1 MSKNKWL
8 LSSNSGLYSARPN
21 APRFSVMDTVDFL
34 ADAGFEA
41 IDVNFSA
48 SITQDEFLHEP
59 MLDGDWRKRMADLKD
74 KAERRGLRIF
84 HTHAPFRYNYLDTG
98 NPLYPMWDEMM
109 RRSIEA
115 TGLLG
120 GKHIVVH
127 PVVTPDRSATLVEET
142 LRGLEPLAEYAG
154 RSGVRLAVENMSG
167 TAPETLLEIVERLDA
182 DVCWDNGHAHI
193 RGLDQE
199 SSLAVLGKRVKVLHI
214 HDNYG
219 PRGDNPAPDGPTF
232 SDLHQPPFLGTVDWD
247 SFLRGLRRIG
257 CSGAFNYEVPTSKL
271 PLPLREAYARYLV
284 QAAEE
289 LMSRL
294 GSYRRSS

>member
-127 PVVTPDRSATLVEET
+127 PIVTPDRSATLVEET

-219 PRGDNPAPDGPTF
+219 SRGRPLCDAPQC
-232 SDLHQPPFLGTVDWD
+232 DLHQPPFFGDVDWN
-247 SFLRGLRRIG
+247 SFLRGLERIG
-257 CSGAFNYEVPTSKL
+257 FDGPFNYEVQSRNIPDA
-271 PLPLREAYARYLV
+271 LRADHARYLV
-284 QAAEE
+284 HAAEE
-289 LMSRL
+289 LMNRL
-294 GSYRRSS
+294 

>member
-1 MSKNKWL
+1 MRKNKWL
-8 LSSNSGLYSARPN
+8 LSSNSGLYSARQN

-48 SITQDEFLHEP
+48 TITEGAFLHEP
-59 MLDGDWRKRMADLKD
+59 MLDGDGWRERMAELKA
-74 KAERRGLRIF
+74 KADQRGLQIF
-84 HTHAPFRYNYLDTG
+84 HSHAPFRYNYLDTG

-109 RRSIEA
+109 HRSIEA

-127 PVVTPDRSATLVEET
+127 PIVTPDRSTTLVKET
-142 LRGLEPLAEYAG
+142 VHALEPLAEYARG
-154 RSGVRLAVENMSG
+154 AGVRLAVENMCG

-193 RGLDQE
+193 QGLDQE
-199 SSLAVLGKRVKVLHI
+199 ESLAALGTRVKALHI

-219 PRGDNPAPDGPTF
+219 SRGRPLSDAPQC
-232 SDLHQPPFLGTVDWD
+232 DLHQPPFFGDVDWD
-247 SFLRGLRRIG
+247 SFLRGLERIG
-257 CSGAFNYEVPTSKL
+257 FDGPFNYEVQSKNIPDL
-271 PLPLREAYARYLV
+271 LRASHARYLV
-284 QAAEE
+284 HAAEE
-289 LMSRL
+289 LMGRITK
-294 GSYRRSS
+294 